1 MKKNDDIKLTITG
14 LSSEGSGI
22 GRDGEMVVFVEGA
35 AVGDELIAHIIKVK
49 KRYAIGTIK
58 ELTKPSKDRILID
71 CPVFKSCGGCS
82 YRHIS
87 YTSEL
92 EIKRHKIQDALTRLG
107 GIDIEVPPILHSE
120 LIDGYRNKAQHPVG
134 MDMHRNVITGF
145 YAKKSHRII
154 SSTKCLLEPS
164 DFEIILKAVQGYI
177 FLSKIRAYDE
187 QTHRGVLRNIYIRHA
202 KATGELM
209 VCLVINGDGIPQKE
223 LLVKALK
230 GCACGDKIKSI
241 VINHNK
247 VDTNVVLGKR
257 CTILYGRDHLEDE
270 LCGLKFNISP
280 LSFYQ
285 VNPLGTEILYG
296 KAKEFAQLKSTDT
309 VLDLYCGAGTIGLT
323 MAKDCKQVIGVEI
336 INEAIKSAREN
347 AKNNNIENARFIC
360 DDANGAAQT
369 LIEEGIKPNVVVL
382 DPPRKGCEVEVV
394 QAVVKMNPERI
405 VYVSCDP
412 ATLARD
418 CAIFVEMGYG
428 VNEVIGVD
436 MFARTVHVESVILMS
451 KIEK

>member
-58 ELTKPSKDRILID
+58 QIIKPSKDRIEVD

-87 YTSEL
+87 YSSEL
-92 EIKRHKIQDALTRLG
+92 EIKRQKIQDALTRLG
-107 GIDIEVPPILHSE
+107 GIDIKVEDILHTD

-134 MDMHRNVITGF
+134 LDMKNNVITGF

-154 SSTKCLLEPS
+154 NNTKCLLEPTE
-164 DFEIILKAVQGYI
+164 FETILKAIKNYI
-177 FLSKIRAYDE
+177 FISKIKAYDE
-187 QTHRGVLRNIYIRHA
+187 QTHRGILRNIYIRQA
-202 KATGELM
+202 KSTGELM
-209 VCLVINGDGIPQKE
+209 VCLVVNSDSVPHKQVLID
-223 LLVKALK
+223 ALTS
-230 GCACGDKIKSI
+230 CPCGDKIKSI
-241 VINHNK
+241 VFNHNK
-247 VDTNVVLGKR
+247 EDTNVVLGKR
-257 CTILYGRDHLEDE
+257 CTIIHGQDHIKDE
-270 LCGLKFNISP
+270 LCGLKFNITP

-285 VNPLGTEILYG
+285 VNPLGTEILYA
-296 KAKEFAQLKSTDT
+296 KAKEFAALKSTDT

-336 INEAIKSAREN
+336 IKEAIKSANEN
-347 AKNNNIENARFIC
+347 AQNNNIENARFIC
-360 DDANGAAQT
+360 DDASGAAKT
-369 LIEEGIKPNVVVL
+369 LFDEGIRPNVVVL
-382 DPPRKGCEVEVV
+382 DPPRKGCDTEVIET
-394 QAVVKMNPERI
+394 VVKMNPERV

-418 CAIFVEMGYG
+418 CKIFGELGYG
-428 VNEVIGVD
+428 VDDVVGVD
-436 MFARTVHVESVILMS
+436 MFARTVHVETVLVLSR
-451 KIEK
+451 